1 MNQTSIYAPTS
12 SPSPAAASAQV
23 LPKLCGADVEL
34 GNFITGLSERDG
46 TGFRASRALLREMGG
61 VLSCSWGTGAAEASA
76 STHWSGSLPATGAI
90 YTGVPDEEPESESQD
105 WGRRYL
111 FNGGCVYVDLNHL
124 ELCIPE
130 VLSAYD
136 HLAYTHALYRMAW
149 QAAEAANRKRPAGQ
163 KIHVLANNSD
173 GQGNSYGS
181 HLNFLLHRQAWE
193 NILYRRLL
201 HQGYLAA
208 YQVSSIVFTGQGK
221 VGSEN
226 GAPAVGYQLSQR
238 ADFFEMLCGPQTTYL
253 RPVVN
258 SRAEPLCGSWRNGR
272 QDEFT
277 ADLARLHVIF
287 YDHNLCHVAGV
298 LKIGV
303 MQIIL
308 AMLEAGGAH
317 PDLLLEDPIETAVQW
332 SHDPLLRS
340 RAPLFSGGET
350 TAVDLQLRFFDAA
363 QRFVATGACA
373 EAVPQA
379 EEILRLWGDTLDKL
393 KAGDLAALS
402 PRLDWVLK
410 LSMLQ
415 QALRTHP
422 DLNWQSPGLKHL
434 DQLYASLDPADG
446 LFQAYE
452 RRGLVE
458 RLVTEEQ
465 IARCVHEPPANTR
478 AWTRAALLL
487 RAKPDEVEEVDWDFI
502 RFRLAGEKHGPAR
515 LFTVN
520 LSNPLDWTRDRVTPL
535 LAGASSMTDTMTALS
550 AVETAPPVAAT
561 GWIKSVGYAWSH
573 KNSAALSLPLQPID
587 REHSKQ
593 NEYDD

>member
-1 MNQTSIYAPTS
+1 MAPT
-12 SPSPAAASAQV
+12 PADAFAGI

-61 VLSCSWGTGAAEASA
+61 VLSCAWNTGVVATSA
-76 STHWSGSLPATGAI
+76 GAHWYDSLPAV
-90 YTGVPDEEPESESQD
+90 VPACDGEEDVESAGSSQD

-111 FNGGCVYVDLNHL
+111 FNGGCAYVDLNHL
-124 ELCIPE
+124 ELCLPE

-149 QAAEAANRKRPAGQ
+149 QAAEAANRRRPAGQ

-181 HLNFLLHRQAWE
+181 HLNFLIHRQAWE

-221 VGSEN
+221 VGAEN

-253 RPVVN
+253 RPIVN
-258 SRAEPLCGSWRNGR
+258 SRAEPLCGSWRRGR
-272 QDEFT
+272 RDEDT

-298 LKIGV
+298 LKVGV

-308 AMLEAGGAH
+308 AMLEAGAAH
-317 PDLLLEDPIETAVQW
+317 ADLLLEDPIATAVQW
-332 SHDPLLRS
+332 SHDPLLRA

-350 TAVDLQLRFFDAA
+350 TAVELQLRFFAAA

-373 EAVPQA
+373 AAIPRA
-379 EEILRLWGDTLDKL
+379 EEILRLWGDTLDRL
-393 KAGDLAALS
+393 RAGDLAALA
-402 PRLDWVLK
+402 PRLDWVRK

-415 QALRTHP
+415 QVLRTHP
-422 DLNWQSPGLKHL
+422 DLDWQSPGLKHL

-446 LFQAYE
+446 LFHAYE
-452 RRGLVE
+452 RNGLVD

-465 IARCVHEPPANTR
+465 IARCVHEPPADTR

-487 RAKPDEVEEVDWDFI
+487 KAQPDEVEEVDWDFV
-502 RFRLAGEKHGPAR
+502 RFRLAGGRNGQAR

-520 LSNPLDWTRDRVTPL
+520 LSNPLDWTRDRVAPL
-535 LAGASSMTDTMTALS
+535 LAGANSMADTMTALAAEES
-550 AVETAPPVAAT
+550 APPVATT
-561 GWIKSVGYAWSH
+561 GWYQDAGQVWSH
-573 KNSAALSLPLQPID
+573 KNSAALSRPLQPID
-587 REHSKQ
+587 REKTKP